1 MISQVPGGLGVF
13 ETVVLM
19 LLPATIPAPTALGA
33 LLAYRAIYYLLPL
46 LLAAVGFG
54 LHEMWLRRSNMAQVV
69 ETVRK

>member
-1 MISQVPGGLGVF
+1 
-13 ETVVLM
+13 M

-46 LLAAVGFG
+46 LFAAVGFG
-54 LHEMWLRRSNMAQVV
+54 LHEMWLRRANMAQMV